1 MIFKNGYISGFIDS
15 LINSLE
21 ITEQRNAIVDRVNL
35 LNLGISSSS
44 TLSSENISIP
54 LCFMYLSSDDTT
66 VSAGFE
72 SHNKVV
78 IEEASAYNFS
88 LVLLDKFNQA
98 ASDLGVTFIL
108 ASRVKEGEDFLTYPG
123 TIVHDMSEY
132 SAIKSYIGPLEGGG
146 YGQIQEEQFYKDY
159 GIAAA
164 TYDNS
169 MTSELKGISRSTID
183 GIVSDNIDNNN
194 VFTVVLCNKLNIEI
208 ANSTEYPSPAFSY
221 MAGVHPFAADFKTYY
236 GILPYHMFINE
247 DVQDLSEDLL
257 THASAEMIEIYTE
270 SSTKLV
276 NSHTMLKNFI
286 GSMFGLLHPGTS
298 NYPEGSYYMVPS
310 CNSQE
315 GDCFLTNFGTTGGDC
330 CDDTAQ
336 VSFPLYWNVIL
347 QYTDW
352 DSISECDGEVILD
365 RNNISSHVSNPMNF
379 IDASID
385 ENIGFTF
392 EQKLRVQRSF
402 DITTAIFYNM
412 KRDIGK
418 YITLDEYAP
427 IFCSQELAREFNYKV
442 KQRVQFSSKMEE
454 SKDFEKIKNKIINLC
469 TNG

>member
-15 LINSLE
+15 LIDSLMK
-21 ITEQRNAIVDRVNL
+21 IQQRNAIVNKVNL
-35 LNLGISSSS
+35 LDAGISNFPILNES
-44 TLSSENISIP
+44 TISIP
-54 LCFMYLSSDDTT
+54 LCFMYLSSNDGT
-66 VSAGFE
+66 VSAGIE
-72 SHNKVV
+72 SSNQVV

-98 ASDLGVTFIL
+98 ASDLGITFIL
-108 ASRVKEGEDFLTYPG
+108 ASTVKEGEDPLTYPG
-123 TIVHDMSEY
+123 TIVFDMSEY

-146 YGQIQEEQFYKDY
+146 YGEIEEEQYYKDY

-164 TYDNS
+164 TYDNTMS
-169 MTSELKGISRSTID
+169 SELKGISRGIID
-183 GIVSDNIDNNN
+183 NIVSDNIDNNN
-194 VFTVVLCNKLNIEI
+194 VFTVVLCNRLNIES
-208 ANSTEYPSPAFSY
+208 ANATEYPSPSFSF
-221 MAGVHPFAADFKTYY
+221 MAGVHPFVADFKTYY

-257 THASAEMIEIYTE
+257 THASAEMMNVYNE

-286 GSMFGLLHPGTS
+286 GSMLGLLHPGTS
-298 NYPEGSYYMVPS
+298 NFPENSYYMIPS

-315 GDCFLTNFGTTGGDC
+315 GDCFLTNFRTTGGDC
-330 CDDTAQ
+330 CDDTPQ
-336 VSFPLYWNVIL
+336 VSFSMYWHIIL

-352 DSISECDGEVILD
+352 DSISECNGEVILD
-365 RNNISSHVSNPMNF
+365 RNNISSHIANPMNF

-402 DITTAIFYNM
+402 NIADTVFYNM
-412 KRDIGK
+412 KNNIGN
-418 YITLDEYAP
+418 YITIDEYAP
-427 IFCSQELAREFNYKV
+427 IFCSGELAREFNYKE
-442 KQRVQFSSKMEE
+442 KYRIQFSSKMEE

-469 TNG
+469 TNV